1 MGQEALV
8 EGQIADAVALIRKLD
23 SAGLSPTLAAWY
35 FYDDADEWRLL
46 LAGPAFDALLPKQET
61 IAYRKLAEAMSDL
74 SPASLTLSDVK
85 LLSSQSPLPQAVRL
99 LVGTPATG
107 IVRAHFSDTTL
118 NGIFIKDMI
127 ILRSA

>member
-8 EGQIADAVALIRKLD
+8 EGQIADAVALIQKLD
-23 SAGLSPTLAAWY
+23 SAGLSPTQAAWY
-35 FYDDADEWRLL
+35 FYDDANEWRLL

-85 LLSSQSPLPQAVRL
+85 LLSSQSPLLQALRV
-99 LVGTPATG
+99 LVGTPATA

>member
-8 EGQIADAVALIRKLD
+8 EGQIADAVALIQKLD
-23 SAGLSPTLAAWY
+23 SARLSPTLAAWY
-35 FYDDADEWRLL
+35 FYDDANEWRLL
-46 LAGPAFDALLPKQET
+46 LAGPAFDALLPKQEI

-74 SPASLTLSDVK
+74 SPASLKLSDVK
-85 LLSSQSPLPQAVRL
+85 LLSSQSPLPQALRL
-99 LVGTPATG
+99 LVGTPATS

-118 NGIFIKDMI
+118 NGIFIKEMI